1 MRRTQDDIQDEL
13 SVLRCQDGDADALS
27 ALIARWQPKLTGF
40 AWRLTGERE
49 AARDVVQDAWM
60 AIVRGL
66 NRLDDPARFRAWA
79 YRIVRNK
86 CADWTRRRG
95 LERTVDRERRTSAV
109 FEDSTEVPVAISD
122 DRDETTR
129 LRQALE
135 RLPSEQ
141 RAVLWL
147 HYLNGMS
154 VTEIALT
161 MEVPTG
167 TVKSR
172 LHHARNR
179 LREVLE
185 RIEQ

>member
-13 SVLRCQDGDADALS
+13 WVLRCQEGDVDALS

-40 AWRLTGERE
+40 AWRMLGERE

-66 NRLDDPARFRAWA
+66 NRLDDPARFRTWA

-86 CADWTRRRG
+86 CADRLRRHR
-95 LERTVDRERRTSAV
+95 LERKVDRERRAAAV
-109 FEDSTEVPVAISD
+109 TGESTDNRTAAAEVTDVGSQL
-122 DRDETTR
+122 RD
-129 LRQALE
+129 ALE
-135 RLPSEQ
+135 RLPTEQ
-141 RAVLWL
+141 RTVLWL
-147 HYLNGMS
+147 HYLDAMS

-161 MEVPTG
+161 MEVPVG

-172 LHHARNR
+172 LHHARR
-179 LREVLE
+179 HLREILE
-185 RIEQ
+185 RTEP